1 MRLSW
6 AVTTMPVKMKTTLKM
21 TVDLGVLLLVNTRP
35 LRLAAVTVTMMA
47 VLVINTTTLTL
58 ATVTV
63 SSIILRMRRIKT
75 P

>member
-1 MRLSW
+1 
-6 AVTTMPVKMKTTLKM
+6 MPVKMKTTLEM

-63 SSIILRMRRIKT
+63 SSII
-75 P
+75 